1 MRHVGLPVSRSAI
14 ETRGAGR
21 VSARC
26 RTWLLAGAAV
36 LAIAPAAMAQ
46 TLDDNLP
53 PDVVPSPE
61 LNTPVAPPVADT
73 VPTMQPNAAEIA
85 GLRGLQPPEPPGPPP
100 AQPVAPPPV
109 SPSLIQGPDGLSPQ
123 DTYLESDLLIDDPQN
138 HVVIARGSVESRHGG
153 RVLRADEVTYNT
165 DTGAAHAH
173 GHVMVV
179 SQDGSVE
186 YSDDVELDKELKAG
200 VAIAFAARLSGN
212 VTIAAG
218 AALRRT
224 AEVNELR
231 NAIYTPCNICKA
243 DGVTPKNPTW
253 SIQAS
258 KVIEDHEHQV
268 VYYRNA
274 IIRIKG
280 IPVLYAPIFWHPDP
294 DAPRRSGLLAPKI
307 RYARRLGLAYE
318 QPYLWAISPYA
329 DLVISPILTA
339 NLNPFLNLEYRQRFY
354 SGVLNARV
362 GYTYEKQFDSDGKY
376 GDATSRSYIL
386 ADGQFQLSDTWRW
399 GFGLERVSDP
409 TLFARYRI
417 EDIYRVR
424 GPFTTDTQRLISQ
437 VYVQHQTEDSFFSA
451 AALSFQSLRVT
462 QLGDR
467 LISQD
472 PTDAFPFVGPMVE
485 WRVDPNEEFL
495 GGRMR
500 FIGSAGVLTRN
511 QDLSRVAATG
521 PVDNQAIDDRRVS
534 GEFDWRRTF
543 TFENGLRAEPF
554 LQGRID
560 GYSINN
566 PLGKDHNFALARG
579 IGTVGL
585 DLSYPFIR
593 QTAGSTIILEPLV
606 QLDASPTVRPN
617 KNIPNEDSVAL
628 EFNATNLFSP
638 DHFPGYDLYETGLR
652 ANVGERATINW
663 GQGRSASVLVGRSFR
678 DTPDPNFYVGSGLE
692 GKSSD
697 WVTAVT
703 LNPLKGLSLF
713 SNSRLDG
720 DTLRVREEEAGF
732 DISAFGV
739 STSAR
744 YLYSELNPQGVR
756 TESINLAAT
765 ANITKNWGVSGV
777 AVRDLNAGLW
787 PLTQLTVFY
796 HDECIRVDFIY
807 THDQTY
813 AGAIVP
819 SDSLQVRL
827 TLATLGG
834 QGR

>member
-1 MRHVGLPVSRSAI
+1 MRHVELPGSRSAI
-14 ETRGAGR
+14 APRKGWGVNGR
-21 VSARC
+21 CKAL
-26 RTWLLAGAAV
+26 LLAGAAA
-36 LAIAPAAMAQ
+36 LAMAPAVAMAQ
-46 TLDDNLP
+46 EPLGPNEA
-53 PDVVPSPE
+53 DV
-61 LNTPVAPPVADT
+61 
-73 VPTMQPNAAEIA
+73 A
-85 GLRGLQPPEPPGPPP
+85 GLRGLQPPTPPEDENLPPPPP
-100 AQPVAPPPV
+100 APPIPRAQ
-109 SPSLIQGPDGLSPQ
+109 LQGDDGLAPQ
-123 DTYLESDLLIDDPQN
+123 DVYLEANLLIDDPTSHTVMAQ
-138 HVVIARGSVESRHGG
+138 GSVEARHGG
-153 RVLRADEVTYNT
+153 RTLRADQVVYDTQ
-165 DTGAAHAH
+165 TGAAHAH

-179 SQDGSVE
+179 SQDGSIE
-186 YSDDVELDKELKAG
+186 YSDDVELDKELRAG
-200 VAIAFAARLSGN
+200 VATAFAARMAGN

-218 AALRRT
+218 VAIRRT
-224 AEVNELR
+224 SEVNELR
-231 NAIYTPCNICKA
+231 NAIYTPCNICRG
-243 DGVTPKNPTW
+243 DGVTPKSPTW
-253 SIQAS
+253 SIQAT
-258 KVIEDHEHQV
+258 KVIEDREHQV

-280 IPVLYAPIFWHPDP
+280 IPVMYSPIFWHPDP

-339 NLNPFLNLEYRQRFY
+339 NLAPFLNLEFRERFY
-354 SGVLNARV
+354 SGIIHARF
-362 GYTYEKQFDSDGKY
+362 GYTYEKLFDSNGRY

-386 ADGQFQLSDTWRW
+386 ADGQFQLDPEWRW

-437 VYVQHQTEDSFFSA
+437 IYVQRQTDTSYISA
-451 AALSFQSLRVT
+451 AALSFQSLRVSQINQKLVPQDPVGAFPT
-462 QLGDR
+462 VAPLVEAR
-467 LISQD
+467 LD
-472 PTDAFPFVGPMVE
+472 PTDT
-485 WRVDPNEEFL
+485 FL
-495 GGRMR
+495 GGRVR
-500 FIGSAGVLTRN
+500 FLASAVALTRN
-511 QDLSRVAATG
+511 QDLSRVSAAG
-521 PVDNQAIDDRRVS
+521 LVDNQAIDSRRAS
-534 GEFDWRRTF
+534 GAFDWRGSYTF
-543 TFENGLRAEPF
+543 PIGLRAEPF
-554 LQGRID
+554 LQGRLD
-560 GYSINN
+560 GYSIAN
-566 PLGKDHNFALARG
+566 PLGKDHNFSYVRG
-579 IGTVGL
+579 IGTFGI

-593 QTAGSTIILEPLV
+593 QRGSSTIILEPLV
-606 QLDASPTVRPN
+606 QLDASPALRPN
-617 KNIPNEDSVAL
+617 QRIPNEDSVAL
-628 EFNATNLFSP
+628 EFNASNLFSP

-652 ANVGERATINW
+652 ANVGERASFNW
-663 GQGRSASVLVGRSFR
+663 AGGHSATVLVGRSFR

-703 LNPLKGLSLF
+703 LSPLKGLNLF

-720 DTLRVREEEAGF
+720 ETLRVREEEAGF

-744 YLYSELNPQGVR
+744 YLYSERNPQGVR

-765 ANITKNWGVSGV
+765 ANVTKNWGFSTV